1 MYYNAYFCPCLAE
14 IYHLYFFNSYV
25 INASCRVTQGNSN
38 SVNDD
43 IIKRNNANVKGLS
56 DINHFNASDNQNHV
70 HENRLVIL
78 VVSNAKN
85 QDLRNA
91 QRDAFNQTMLNT
103 LGMKRIFLL
112 FVDED
117 NISQEIIEEES
128 KMHLDI
134 VQGSMIEDYK
144 NLAYKHLMGLQ
155 WAADECRHFR

>member
-1 MYYNAYFCPCLAE
+1 M
-14 IYHLYFFNSYV
+14 
-25 INASCRVTQGNSN
+25 
-38 SVNDD
+38 NDD

-128 KMHLDI
+128 KIHLD
-134 VQGSMIEDYK
+134 
-144 NLAYKHLMGLQ
+144 
-155 WAADECRHFR
+155 

>member
-1 MYYNAYFCPCLAE
+1 MLPCLAD

-91 QRDAFNQTMLNT
+91 QRDAFNQTMLNR

-144 NLAYKHLMGLQ
+144 NLSYKHLMGLQ

>member
-1 MYYNAYFCPCLAE
+1 M
-14 IYHLYFFNSYV
+14 
-25 INASCRVTQGNSN
+25 
-38 SVNDD
+38 NDD

-56 DINHFNASDNQNHV
+56 DINHFNAIDNQNHV

-85 QDLRNA
+85 QELRNA
-91 QRDAFNQTMLNT
+91 QRDAFNQTMLNR

-134 VQGSMIEDYK
+134 VQGSMMEDYK
-144 NLAYKHLMGLQ
+144 NLSYKHLMGLQ